1 MNTIALC
8 AVTLFV
14 VAPSCI
20 ASANDL
26 TAHDTATDAVSGAKA
41 EAAAAAEKS
50 SRSGAR
56 EYFTDVQLVDQYGNE
71 QRLYTDLLKDR
82 VVVLSSFFTNCEDS
96 CPIVAAKF
104 AALQEGLGERLD
116 SQVRLILVTTDPL
129 RDTPDVLNSYA
140 DTFKARPGWFFLTGD
155 KSDVDFTLQ
164 RFGHNAPTPEAHKN
178 VIIIMNDATGP
189 ERWDRARAIVSVRD
203 LLQRVE
209 SQLAD
214 AES

>member
-1 MNTIALC
+1 MKSIALC
-8 AVTLFV
+8 AVMSLAAALCPTVF
-14 VAPSCI
+14 ADDI
-20 ASANDL
+20 ATRKL
-26 TAHDTATDAVSGAKA
+26 ATDAAPGAG
-41 EAAAAAEKS
+41 EETTAAVQKP

-56 EYFTDVQLVDQYGNE
+56 EYFTDVQLVDQHGNA

-82 VVVLSSFFTNCEDS
+82 IVVLSSFFTNCEDS

-140 DTFKARPGWFFLTGD
+140 NKLKARPGWFFLTGD
-155 KSDVDFTLQ
+155 KSEVDFALQ
-164 RFGHNAPTPEAHKN
+164 RFGHYAPTPEAHKN

-189 ERWDRARAIVSVRD
+189 ERWDRASAIVSVRD